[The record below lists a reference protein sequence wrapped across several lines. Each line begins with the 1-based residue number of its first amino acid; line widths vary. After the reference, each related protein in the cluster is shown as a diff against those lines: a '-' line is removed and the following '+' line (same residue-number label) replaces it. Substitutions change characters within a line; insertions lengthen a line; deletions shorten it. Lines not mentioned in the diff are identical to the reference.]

1 MNDFSER
8 FKEYSAEAIKEGFE
22 FVEKSNG
29 LYTNDDMPAFI
40 AGYMAARIRKEQG
53 K

>member
-8 FKEYSAEAIKEGFE
+8 FKQYSAEAIKEGFE

-40 AGYMAARIRKEQG
+40 AGYMAACIRKAQE